1 MHVMKLII
9 KAENGGVTHNYAIE
23 KDTFLALIEQAFT
36 AEVEGQSA
44 WKKEPVKA
52 GGCVSGFLH
61 AYGVTQKKIDDS
73 GIEVFPKVGEFTPEH
88 VKLWMD
94 AFLHKNDTAQR
105 NTIEAKQAAWDKKVA
120 EHAAEMEAEGIK
132 PERALE
138 LAKKHAGKRPEAKE
152 GKAPSGKAE
161 VLAALA

>member
-1 MHVMKLII
+1 MKLII

-36 AEVEGQSA
+36 AEVEGQTA

-61 AYGVTQKKIDDS
+61 AYGVTQKKVEDS
-73 GIEVFPKVGEFTPEH
+73 GIQVFPTAGDFTPEH
-88 VKLWMD
+88 VKFWMD

-105 NTIEAKQAAWDKKVA
+105 NTIEAKQAAWDKKVT
-120 EHAAEMEAEGIK
+120 EHAAELEAEGLK

-138 LAKKHAGKRPEAKE
+138 LAKKHAGKRPEAKAE
-152 GKAPSGKAE
+152 KAPTGRAE
-161 VLAALA
+161 IAAVLA